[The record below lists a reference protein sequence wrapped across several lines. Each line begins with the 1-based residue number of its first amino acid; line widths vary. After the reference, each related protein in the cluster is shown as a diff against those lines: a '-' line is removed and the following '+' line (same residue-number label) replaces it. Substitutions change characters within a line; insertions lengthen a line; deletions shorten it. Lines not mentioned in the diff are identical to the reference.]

1 MGTPLRQQA
10 AYLLKSMKVIAAY
23 MLAVVGG
30 NAKPS
35 AADVKKILSAVA
47 IDLDD
52 DAENRLN
59 TLVEEMSTKDVNE
72 VIEAGLEKLKT
83 VPGGGAG
90 GAAAPAAGGAAA
102 SGGAAA
108 AEEAKPESESEDD
121 DDGAVGGM
129 FGDDYQTVCP

>member
-10 AYLLKSMKVIAAY
+10 AYLLKNMKVISAY

-72 VIEAGLEKLKT
+72 FIEAGLEKLKT

-90 GAAAPAAGGAAA
+90 GGAAA

-121 DDGAVGGM
+121 DDGAVGG
-129 FGDDYQTVCP
+129 